1 MNVDLG
7 SEKTITAQPVI
18 TVTTKTVT
26 VVRMVDFPLEKQ
38 VIVFLKEVP
47 GKPILLWEG
56 ADYDSIGQWTNDDV
70 IARLSEA
77 GILT

>member
-7 SEKTITAQPVI
+7 IEKTITVQPAI
-18 TVTTKTVT
+18 TVKAGNVT

-38 VIVFLKEVP
+38 VIVFLKEIP
-47 GKPILLWEG
+47 GKAILLWEG
-56 ADYDSIGQWTNDDV
+56 ADYDLIGQWTDDDV
-70 IARLSEA
+70 VARLSEE